1 MDICVIAPAGD
12 ELRPE
17 WLARSISEAAE
28 HMAAEAVLWVIAPRR
43 LRPAAERALRRNG
56 LALVGGILTI
66 PGWPDPAHLIPIAPA
81 TLRDAGSR
89 HLGLAPAVARAAGAI
104 ANMGIARTL
113 LRRGTRSCA
122 LLATRRPRPDLLR
135 WLGQLDGDRA
145 ATATVA
151 TASRGE
157 ARIGVT
163 LRFPPGTRAPDL
175 VVKIAFDEPGLD
187 RLAREREALVSLGG
201 AAARAGAGVPRTR
214 PMNIG
219 WALATEVLP
228 GRPTAATLARAPR
241 RLEPVGMAVARW
253 LTAWNSETAAATTA
267 TSELLRARL
276 LDPAD
281 RVMDVAPGIAAY
293 RERLGALARRIE
305 GERLVLVA
313 AHNDLTMAN
322 LLDADERIS
331 VVDWEQAAP
340 SCLPVTDLWYAL
352 ADGVARAH
360 RIDHA
365 QAVEALALGRAPA
378 PAALAAALRE
388 LVRAV
393 SLTPNQAELAFHACW
408 LHHASNELRR
418 GESDGPFLAVV
429 QAIASRRVSWP

>member
-1 MDICVIAPAGD
+1 VDICVIAPAGD

-66 PGWPDPAHLIPIAPA
+66 PGWPHPAHLIPIAPA

-163 LRFPPGTRAPDL
+163 LRFPPGARAPDL
-175 VVKIAFDEPGLD
+175 VAKIAFDEPGQA
-187 RLAREREALVSLGG
+187 RLQREREALGSLGS
-201 AAARAGAGVPRTR
+201 AAAQAGAGVPRMR
-214 PMNIG
+214 PMTLP
-219 WALATEVLP
+219 WALVTEVLP
-228 GRPTAATLARAPR
+228 GRPTAATLSRAPR
-241 RLEPVGMAVARW
+241 RLEPIGMAIARW
-253 LTAWNSETAAATTA
+253 LTTWNRATASPTRA
-267 TSELLRARL
+267 TSELLAAL
-276 LDPAD
+276 LLEPAD
-281 RVMDVAPGIAAY
+281 RVLNAAPGIAAY
-293 RERLGALARRIE
+293 RERLRVLARRIE
-305 GERLVLVA
+305 GGRLVLVA

-322 LLDADERIS
+322 LLDAGDRIG
-331 VVDWEQAAP
+331 VVDWEAAAP
-340 SCLPVTDLWYAL
+340 SRLPLTDLWYAL
-352 ADGVARAH
+352 ADGVANAH
-360 RIDHA
+360 RVTHA
-365 QAVEALALGRAPA
+365 DAVEALALGRAPA
-378 PAALAAALRE
+378 PDALAAAPGQLARG
-388 LVRAV
+388 L
-393 SLTPNQAELAFHACW
+393 SLTPEQAELAFHGCW
-408 LHHASNELRR
+408 LNHASNELRR

-429 QAIASRRVSWP
+429 QAVASRRVSWP